1 MPSKFY
7 PGESATEERRIR
19 NWIPANPQLGGSI
32 GGMTD
37 GLIRRHLT
45 DLAEETLADTPITVI
60 SGARQV
66 GKSTL
71 MAQIIA
77 GRGARVVNLDD
88 AADRN
93 VAERD
98 PDAFVAQYPGGILA
112 IDEAQRVPVLMT
124 ALKSNVDR
132 DRRPGR
138 FIITGSADLLSL
150 RGSQE
155 SLAGRA
161 ETILLDGLSRGEI
174 LGKVE
179 DFAAFA
185 WALAAKGTPDDYPEL
200 TRRDYLELAITPAF
214 PGMRDA
220 SARTRTRRLGNYVD
234 RVLSKDTTDVT
245 GIAHSDRLEP
255 LLRLIA
261 GRNSGEFVTA
271 RVAREVDIPERSL
284 PTYLNALRAVYLVR
298 VTAGWSNNL
307 ANRAVSTPKVG
318 LNDTGLAAYLAG
330 VDVDGLERDVSATL
344 TGGFIEGFV
353 LGELSKQRPWSSKDY
368 SLSHFRDNHGREVDI
383 VLEDRRREVVGVEVK
398 ATSTPQVADVH
409 GLEYLRDKLGPRF
422 KAGVLLHTGT
432 RSLPF
437 GDRLWA
443 LPISALWDH

>member
-1 MPSKFY
+1 
-7 PGESATEERRIR
+7 
-19 NWIPANPQLGGSI
+19 
-32 GGMTD
+32 MTD

-71 MAQIIA
+71 MEQLIV
-77 GRGARVVNLDD
+77 GRDARVVNLDN
-88 AADRN
+88 AADRI

-98 PDAFVAQYPGGILA
+98 PDTFVAQHPDGLLA
-112 IDEAQRVPVLMT
+112 IDEVQRVPALMT
-124 ALKSNVDR
+124 ALKANVDR

-150 RGSQE
+150 RGSEE

-161 ETILLDGLSRGEI
+161 ETIPLDGLSRGEI
-174 LGKVE
+174 LGKIE

-185 WALAAKGTPDDYPEL
+185 WALDGKKTPDDRPAL
-200 TRRDYLELAITPAF
+200 TRRNYLEIAITPAF

-220 SARTRTRRLGNYVD
+220 ATRTRTRRLGNYVD
-234 RVLSKDTTDVT
+234 RVLSKDTTDIT
-245 GIAHSDRLEP
+245 GIAHPDRLGP

-261 GRNSGEFVTA
+261 GRNSGEFVVA
-271 RVAREVDIPERSL
+271 RVGREVDIPERSL
-284 PTYLNALRAVYLVR
+284 PTYLDALRAVYLVR
-298 VTAGWSNNL
+298 ATAGWSNNV
-307 ANRAVSTPKVG
+307 ANRAVSIPKVS

-330 VDVDGLERDVSATL
+330 VDVDGLEHDVSATL
-344 TGGFIEGFV
+344 AGGFIEGFV
-353 LGELSKQRPWSSKDY
+353 LGELFKQHAWSSKDY

-383 VLEDRRREVVGVEVK
+383 VLEDRRRDVVGVEVK
-398 ATSTPQVADVH
+398 ATSNPRSIDFR

-422 KAGVLLHTGT
+422 KAGILLHTGT

-443 LPISALWDH
+443 LPISVLWDH